1 MCKLGLLQSDQIAL
15 LNSRIIKTSVCHSVG
30 NLAKRF
36 DGVNLTEAKPQR
48 CNNYILLC
56 VHWDSYRVT
65 EVDT

>member
-15 LNSRIIKTSVCHSVG
+15 LNSRLIKTSVCHSVG

-48 CNNYILLC
+48 CNNLLRLFLG
-56 VHWDSYRVT
+56 WDSYRVT
-65 EVDT
+65 KVDT